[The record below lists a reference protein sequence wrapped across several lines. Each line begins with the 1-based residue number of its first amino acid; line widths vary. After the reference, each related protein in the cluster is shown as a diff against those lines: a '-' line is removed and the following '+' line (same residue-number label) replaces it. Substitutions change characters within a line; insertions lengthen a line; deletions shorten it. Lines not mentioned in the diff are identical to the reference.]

1 MQRILP
7 LRAINAEWPR
17 TKAQESSLPD
27 ILKPALALIAIA
39 LAATNV
45 AAQAPGPSDEPAQ
58 QSDEAPQS
66 GSLLAYA
73 RAQRTEKGCAEAAP
87 AYRVVAAMGKGLEP
101 AQHELGE
108 CLLTMTGK
116 NAADTALLHEEGA
129 FWLKRAAYAGNAR
142 AQRALVM
149 AYAAPN
155 STIHNDGEA
164 LKWSLVYQRNSGA
177 ELYGFKDLPPTLV
190 PGLMSTLGPEEIER
204 AETFANKFA
213 AFSLPEFERPR
224 PPKTRRR
231 EGGGPQHARQ
241 PRQ

>member
-1 MQRILP
+1 M
-7 LRAINAEWPR
+7 
-17 TKAQESSLPD
+17 PD
-27 ILKPALALIAIA
+27 CFKPAFALIAVA

-45 AAQAPGPSDEPAQ
+45 AAKASGPSDEPAQ

-73 RAQRTEKGCAEAAP
+73 RGLRTEKGCAEATP

-108 CLLTMTGK
+108 CLLMMTGK

-155 STIHNDGEA
+155 SAIHNDGEA
-164 LKWSLVYQRNSGA
+164 LKWGLVYQHNSGA
-177 ELYGFKDLPPTLV
+177 ELYGFKELPPTLV
-190 PGLMSTLGPEEIER
+190 PGLMSTLDPEEIEL
-204 AETFANKFA
+204 AETFANQFT
-213 AFSLPEFERPR
+213 AFSLPEFERPK
-224 PPKTRRR
+224 PLKARRR
-231 EGGGPQHARQ
+231 EGGGPQHARP